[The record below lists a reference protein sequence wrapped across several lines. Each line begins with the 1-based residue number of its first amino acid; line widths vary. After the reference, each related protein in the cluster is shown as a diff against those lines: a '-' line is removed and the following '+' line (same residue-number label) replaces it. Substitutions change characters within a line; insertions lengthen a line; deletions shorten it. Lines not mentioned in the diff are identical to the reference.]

1 MAANKEIG
9 NLVAKVTIDST
20 GFQNGIS
27 KINKDLKVVQSEF
40 QLASSKIGNFGKGTD
55 SLKVKSESLSKQIE
69 LQKQKVQALSD
80 SFNKSVETKGKDATA
95 TKDLEIKVNKASAE
109 LNKMQ
114 SELTKTN
121 KELSVQT
128 SGWTKLSKSLDTL
141 GSKMKKIG
149 EGVSSTGKKLS
160 TTLTLPIVG
169 AGVASVK
176 LASDMNES
184 INKVDVAFDKSSD
197 EVKKWS
203 NNTLKSFGI
212 AKGTALDMAAGYGDM
227 ATSMGLPTNAAAN
240 MSEKLVG
247 LAGDLASF
255 KNINIGEANTA
266 LTSIFTGETESL
278 KKLGIVMTQT
288 NLEAYALKEGL
299 LKSTVSADKLK
310 NMSLKVTIAQ
320 ENLAKKVKKYGT
332 NSLEAQK
339 AQLSLN
345 EALEKQSKCA
355 KGSFKDLS
363 EAEKVQIRY
372 KYVLDMTKNAQG
384 DFIRTGGGTANQ
396 MRIFSESLKELGA
409 TIGEKI
415 LPVITPIIKKT
426 NEWVQA
432 FGKLDDGTKKTII
445 VIAGIVAAI
454 GPLLIFIGH
463 LITAVGS
470 IVSVFSAAS
479 GAIAAAGGII
489 AIITGPIGITIG
501 VIAGLISIGVLL
513 YKNWDK
519 IKETA
524 FNLGNG
530 IKDTFGKIGTGIFNT
545 WNNAVKKTT
554 ETWGAIQNSISKHG
568 GGIKGIIGAG
578 MEGYLNIWK
587 SGFNLMD
594 KVSGGKL
601 SAIKNGFSNAWNGIK
616 SIGSKVKSTLSDMF
630 NFKIP
635 HISLPHIE
643 IKGKLSLNPPQIPSI
658 GVKWYDRGGIFNSPS
673 VIGVGEKRPEFV
685 GALEDLRYLIRDE
698 LKNQSN
704 GNYQNLLHVDKV
716 EINNDMDIEALAEKL
731 EFYRKQKSL
740 GIGGAY

>member
-1 MAANKEIG
+1 MAVNKEIG

-80 SFNKSVETKGKDATA
+80 SFNKSIETKGKDATA
-95 TKDLEIKVNKASAE
+95 TKDLEIKLNKASAE

-114 SELTKTN
+114 NELTKTN
-121 KELSVQT
+121 KELGVQS
-128 SGWTKLSKSLDTL
+128 SGWTKFSKSLDSI
-141 GSKMKKIG
+141 GSKMKSIG
-149 EGVSSTGKKLS
+149 KDISSVGQKLS

-169 AGVASVK
+169 AGVASFK

-184 INKVDVAFDKSSD
+184 LNKVEVAFGKNSD

-203 NNTLKSFGI
+203 DTTLKSFGI
-212 AKGTALDMAAGYGDM
+212 AKGTALDMSSGFGDM
-227 ATSMGLPTNAAAN
+227 ATSMGLPTSSAAK

-255 KNINIGEANTA
+255 KNIGISEANTA

-278 KKLGIVMTQT
+278 KKLGIVITQNNLQEYAASKGIKKKIQDMTQAEQT
-288 NLEAYALKEGL
+288 QLRYNYVMSK
-299 LKSTVSADKLK
+299 TV
-310 NMSLKVTIAQ
+310 
-320 ENLAKKVKKYGT
+320 
-332 NSLEAQK
+332 
-339 AQLSLN
+339 
-345 EALEKQSKCA
+345 
-355 KGSFKDLS
+355 
-363 EAEKVQIRY
+363 
-372 KYVLDMTKNAQG
+372 NAQG

-409 TIGEKI
+409 TMGQEI
-415 LPVITPIIKKT
+415 LPVITPIIKKV
-426 NEWVQA
+426 NEWIQA

-445 VIAGIVAAI
+445 TVAGIVAAV
-454 GPLLIFIGH
+454 GPVLLIIGKT
-463 LITAVGS
+463 ITIVGKLTS
-470 IVSVFSAAS
+470 AFSKVS
-479 GAIAAAGGII
+479 GAIGAAGGII
-489 AIITGPIGITIG
+489 GFITSPVGIAVLAIG
-501 VIAGLISIGVLL
+501 GLITIGVLL

-524 FNLGNG
+524 SKLGNG
-530 IKDTFGKIGTGIFNT
+530 IKDTFGKIGTNISNS
-545 WNNAVKKTT
+545 WNSVKQKTS
-554 ETWGAIQNSISKHG
+554 ETWGAIQNSISQHG

-578 MEGYLNIWK
+578 MQGYLNIWK

-594 KVSGGKL
+594 KISGGKL

-635 HISLPHIE
+635 HINLPHIQ

-658 GVKWYDRGGIFNSPS
+658 GISWYDRGGIFTSPS
-673 VIGVGEKRPEFV
+673 VIGVGERRPEFV

-698 LKNQSN
+698 LNKKSHGNN
-704 GNYQNLLHVDKV
+704 GITLHI
-716 EINNDMDIEALAEKL
+716 EHFENNREQDIQALAEEL

-740 GIGGAY
+740 GMGGAY